1 MTRGGY
7 VPEHA
12 DEGSRNPGAGQAVGG
27 HRYCLEEINQGYAD
41 LGEGKLIRGVIILSA
56 SQAGLP
62 EDVDGA
68 GYHQG
73 GGHQGHH

>member
-1 MTRGGY
+1 LTRYRGGGY

-41 LGEGKLIRGVIILSA
+41 LGEGKLIRGVII
-56 SQAGLP
+56 
-62 EDVDGA
+62 
-68 GYHQG
+68 H
-73 GGHQGHH
+73 